1 MGKIIDRAEAF
12 IADLVGAIDGKIPD
26 LRGATSRYGIPE
38 EVAGSI
44 FSSASYASDGYP
56 AAVPERMAMLVE
68 LDRFHRGSRASALVG
83 WNEIVLAHNQELEA
97 S

>member
-1 MGKIIDRAEAF
+1 MGKIIDRAEVF

-26 LRGATSRYGIPE
+26 VRGAASRYGIPE

-44 FSSASYASDGYP
+44 FSSASYAADGYP
-56 AAVPERMAMLVE
+56 VAVPERMAMLVE
-68 LDRFHRGSRASALVG
+68 LDRFHRGSRGTALAG
-83 WNEIVLAHNQELEA
+83 WKEVVLAHNQELEA